1 MASRG
6 IALSTVRHSFLEPVH
21 DFWKQYS
28 RQGRAVLGLGL
39 VLLSIVVALA
49 APLLA
54 PYSHSEMSD
63 ELLQAPSLAHLMGT
77 DQLGRDILSRVVW
90 GTRVSLLFAVGVAS
104 ISLVVGVVLG
114 AVAGYYGG
122 VLDAV
127 LSRAFEVFLTIPR
140 LFLII
145 LIVALF
151 GSNVL
156 FAVFVIGITIWP
168 ANARITRAQVLTLK
182 ERPFVRAARA
192 SGASDMRLLF
202 RHILPNGL
210 QPVVA
215 NSTLQMGAAILIEA
229 SLSFLGLG
237 DPNLPSW
244 GRMLQEAQSYLQTE
258 WWLALFPGVAIALL
272 VFGFTLL
279 GDGVNYALDPR
290 FRRH

>member
-1 MASRG
+1 MEG
-6 IALSTVRHSFLEPVH
+6 IH
-21 DFWKQYS
+21 DFWRQYR
-28 RQGRAVLGLGL
+28 RQVRAVLGLAL
-39 VLLSIVVALA
+39 VLLATVVGLLA
-49 APLLA
+49 GQLA
-54 PYSHSEMSD
+54 PYSFSAMSD
-63 ELLQAPSLAHLMGT
+63 DLLQAPSLAHLMGT
-77 DQLGRDILSRVVW
+77 DQLGRDILSRVIW
-90 GTRVSLLFAVGVAS
+90 GTRVSLLFALGVAF
-104 ISLVVGVVLG
+104 ISLLIGGLLG
-114 AVAGYYGG
+114 AIAGYYGG

-127 LSRAFEVFLTIPR
+127 LSRTFEVFLTIPR

-156 FAVFVIGITIWP
+156 FAVLVVGITIWP

-192 SGASDMRLLF
+192 SGAGDMRLLF

-210 QPVVA
+210 QPVIA
-215 NSTLQMGAAILIEA
+215 NSTLQMASAILIEA
-229 SLSFLGLG
+229 SLSFLGLS

-244 GRMLQEAQSYLQTE
+244 GRMLQEAQSYLQTQ
-258 WWLALFPGVAIALL
+258 WWLAFFPGVAIALL

-290 FRRH
+290 SRRQ